1 MSKTGNKLSQSFDKA
16 MSNWKAYQDAPWG
29 KLRYR
34 VAQVNLERHLGQ
46 FGQRPLTILDVGGGN
61 GADAIYLAQQGHTVT
76 VVDFSAEMLAQ
87 GRQLAEGN
95 GVADKISFQQAAVE
109 DLGDL
114 FSEPAFDLLLC
125 HNVLQY
131 VEDVT
136 AVLHALNR
144 LLHPN
149 GLLSLII
156 TNPHAEVYAKAF
168 RDFDMVGALAEL
180 GKKEHYVETFDTTI
194 QRYTD
199 DELKGMLETA
209 VFTLVK
215 QYGIRSVCDFISDNE
230 LKYDPNFYQ
239 QLERLEL
246 ALSDKY
252 PYYLLA
258 RFYHLIAQKS
268 KI

>member
-1 MSKTGNKLSQSFDKA
+1 MGKTIKQLSQPFDKA
-16 MSNWKAYQDAPWG
+16 MSDWNAYQDAPWG

-34 VAQVNLERHLGQ
+34 VANANLEKHLPK
-46 FGQRPLTILDVGGGN
+46 RPLTILDVGGGN
-61 GADAIYLAQQGHTVT
+61 GVDAIHLAKQGHAVT
-76 VVDFSAEMLAQ
+76 VVDFSAEMLVQ
-87 GRQLAEGN
+87 GRQLAEAN
-95 GVADKISFQQAAVE
+95 GVADKISFQQAAVG
-109 DLGDL
+109 DLGNL
-114 FSEPAFDLLLC
+114 FLEPTFDLLLC

-131 VEDVT
+131 VENVT
-136 AVLHALNR
+136 AVLHALNQ

-156 TNPHAEVYAKAF
+156 TNPHAETYAKAF
-168 RDFDMVGALAEL
+168 RDFDMAGALAEID
-180 GKKEHYVETFDTTI
+180 KKEHYVATFDTTI

-215 QYGIRSVCDFISDNE
+215 QYGIRSVCDFISDND
-230 LKYDPNFYQ
+230 LKYKPDFYE
-239 QLERLEL
+239 QLEALEI

-258 RFYHLIAQKS
+258 RFYHLIAQKENS
-268 KI
+268 